1 MKKTIVS
8 VVAHVLT
15 LCLTVSATTV
25 FAQQA
30 KATET
35 TLKYTIPADK
45 CVKPTVPEKR
55 ATAAQQKQFT
65 ADMDSYRSCLA
76 DYTGEMRRVAEEH
89 NRAAAAY
96 ITAANKV
103 IEEYNAYIK
112 SVSEST
118 EEKKKP

>member
-8 VVAHVLT
+8 V
-15 LCLTVSATTV
+15 SAALALGSAAV

-30 KATET
+30 NAPEA

-45 CVKPTVPEKR
+45 CVKPAVPEKR

-65 ADMDSYRSCLA
+65 TDMDSYRSCLA

-103 IEEYNAYIK
+103 VVEYNAYIK

>member
-1 MKKTIVS
+1 MKKYIVTLF
-8 VVAHVLT
+8 AALALT
-15 LCLTVSATTV
+15 FSSASV

-30 KATET
+30 KAPEA

-45 CVKPTVPEKR
+45 CVKPAVPEKR

-65 ADMDSYRSCLA
+65 TDMDSYRSCLA
-76 DYTGEMRRVAEEH
+76 DYTGEMRRIAEEH

-103 IEEYNAYIK
+103 VEEYNAYIK